1 VTPPLP
7 HTNNNE
13 ESSAVIRSIT
23 HQQQQKPPALVLCRK
38 KSLMEGILSTLS
50 LLDEYTNFSTSSYR
64 DQQKNHTS
72 TSTDVGDMSQ
82 EKQGTTTTA
91 NSLSSFTSTWNPLSY
106 TSLNEAIDKVVNNDM
121 QPTSHQL
128 TSLEGEGNH
137 QQARDM
143 MNNNG
148 SNISATTSMNYYNN
162 NAPSRRRKTPS
173 RSASLK
179 VFQRA
184 SALKNRPYIW
194 CYRPLHKHEQANAN
208 TTAAAEEK
216 SDDSYNSLSSTS
228 ASVSLW
234 AAFDVKNQSKLDDH
248 HAFIL
253 AKKAHHNQQF
263 ISLDVKSNHHRP
275 LHQQQQQGGE
285 IKAENVTYDSALIL
299 TLNKQSNTA
308 SLVMVSIQDGLVW
321 HYATKNENDAAA
333 AKITNIAYAYLE
345 IVYLPTHYNRLVI
358 FNDILEKNKHEP
370 QIRRSK
376 SMDEFTSNLLNTAL
390 KW

>member
-13 ESSAVIRSIT
+13 EYSAVIRSIT
-23 HQQQQKPPALVLCRK
+23 HRQQQKLPALVLRTK

-64 DQQKNHTS
+64 DQQKNHTT

-91 NSLSSFTSTWNPLSY
+91 NSLSSFTPTWNLLSY
-106 TSLNEAIDKVVNNDM
+106 TSLNEAIDKVVNNDV

-128 TSLEGEGNH
+128 ASLEGEGDH
-137 QQARDM
+137 QQVRDM

-179 VFQRA
+179 VFQKA

-194 CYRPLHKHEQANAN
+194 CYRPLQNHEQANA
-208 TTAAAEEK
+208 TTTAAAAEEK

-228 ASVSLW
+228 TSASLW
-234 AAFDVKNQSKLDDH
+234 AAFDVKNQSKLNDH
-248 HAFIL
+248 VLLFQRIII
-253 AKKAHHNQQF
+253 N
-263 ISLDVKSNHHRP
+263 
-275 LHQQQQQGGE
+275 
-285 IKAENVTYDSALIL
+285 
-299 TLNKQSNTA
+299 
-308 SLVMVSIQDGLVW
+308 
-321 HYATKNENDAAA
+321 
-333 AKITNIAYAYLE
+333 
-345 IVYLPTHYNRLVI
+345 
-358 FNDILEKNKHEP
+358 
-370 QIRRSK
+370 
-376 SMDEFTSNLLNTAL
+376 NLLV
-390 KW
+390 